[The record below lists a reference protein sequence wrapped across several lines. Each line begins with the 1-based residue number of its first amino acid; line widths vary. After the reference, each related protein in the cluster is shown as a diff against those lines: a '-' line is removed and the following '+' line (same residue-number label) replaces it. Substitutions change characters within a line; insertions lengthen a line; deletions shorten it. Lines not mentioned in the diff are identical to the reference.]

1 MGKSSP
7 TRERVSFEMTTQ
19 PFPSYPDET
28 DPRLLEALASLN
40 QISNAINRIGSE
52 DADQTGFS
60 LQLIVES
67 AIRVVPGSSAVIYTY
82 DHKTGMFENDSRV
95 SAEPE
100 ERKPL
105 LVQDPPDDAPRP
117 HGIGMRTIQR
127 RRRCLSYEEPDL
139 NVHPYHAAL
148 GVKAVACFPL
158 IVAEQAV
165 GLLYIYLHEERQFT
179 HLEQLLLDNFE
190 ETSPHQPN
198 AEAGAIRKFTAKQ
211 QIK

>member
-82 DHKTGMFENDSRV
+82 DHKTGMFENDLRV

-105 LVQDPPDDAPRP
+105 V
-117 HGIGMRTIQR
+117 
-127 RRRCLSYEEPDL
+127 S
-139 NVHPYHAAL
+139 
-148 GVKAVACFPL
+148 
-158 IVAEQAV
+158 
-165 GLLYIYLHEERQFT
+165 
-179 HLEQLLLDNFE
+179 
-190 ETSPHQPN
+190 
-198 AEAGAIRKFTAKQ
+198 AGPT
-211 QIK
+211 